1 MSLHVIVGAG
11 PVGSGTAQVLAEA
24 GHDVRLISRSGRR
37 GATGHPRI
45 EPVAADA
52 TDAAALRELT
62 TGAAALYNCANPPY
76 HRWPQDWPPIAGAML
91 AAAEHTG
98 AVLVIMGNLYGYG
111 PVDSP
116 MSEDTPLAATGTK
129 GRVRAGMWA
138 DALAAHRSGRI
149 RATEARASDFYGP
162 HIVSNAMIGERFVP
176 SVLAGRPVYVLG
188 DPDAPHT
195 WSYLP
200 DVANT
205 LAVLGTDERAWGRA
219 WHVPS
224 PPPLSQRALARRL
237 AELAGPASRGCA
249 GFRTLR
255 CAPPGCSRRSC
266 GSSGRP
272 ATSSP
277 GRSSWTPRHSPP
289 GSATRPARWTTR
301 SRRRWPGGRPAPGGR
316 EPGHDQHES
325 KTVPSRHGP
334 HPGSVP
340 HRRAARRSRRA
351 GGPGRHGGRRGQR
364 GSRR

>member
-224 PPPLSQRALARRL
+224 PPPLSQRALARGL
-237 AELAGPASRGCA
+237 AELAGAREPRLRRIPHVAVRAAGLFSPLMRELRETSHQFARSFVMDSSAFTARFGLEASPLDDA
-249 GFRTLR
+249 LK
-255 CAPPGCSRRSC
+255 
-266 GSSGRP
+266 
-272 ATSSP
+272 ATVAWWQARA
-277 GRSSWTPRHSPP
+277 GRS
-289 GSATRPARWTTR
+289 
-301 SRRRWPGGRPAPGGR
+301 
-316 EPGHDQHES
+316 
-325 KTVPSRHGP
+325 
-334 HPGSVP
+334 
-340 HRRAARRSRRA
+340 
-351 GGPGRHGGRRGQR
+351 
-364 GSRR
+364 